1 MYVEHELIKPNSV
14 EYRGYQVSIAR
25 VATRKSTLVVLPTG
39 LGKTV
44 IALLVIAEKLK
55 EEKGKI
61 LFLAPTKPLVLQH
74 TSFLREHLALSEEE
88 IIFFTGEVSPKKRAE
103 SWEKGTIIVSTPQV
117 VENDIISRRMDLSDV
132 CLIVFD
138 EAHRA
143 VGEYSYVFVADQ
155 YKKQCDQRLT
165 LGITAS
171 PGGDVERILGVCKNL
186 EISDIEIRTKYDRDV
201 KPYVHEM
208 DIVWKKIDVPHEF
221 AQIIQLLKKALSVR
235 LKALKDAEVI
245 DSASLSTIN
254 RKKLLDAQG
263 RIQDALKSGGSKALF
278 MLATLQNEALKIYH
292 AIELLQTQGT
302 NAVRGYFQRL
312 QNEAKSKGG
321 SRASKRIMND
331 PLVSEALAY
340 LKMLSIEHP
349 KIQHVIDTVQ
359 DQFQKKPDSRVIVF
373 THYRDTALQVEEAL
387 KGKKLVKSV
396 RFIGQAARGEEK
408 GLSQKEQAE
417 ILKRFREGVFNTL
430 IATSV
435 AEEGIDIPSTDMV
448 VFYEPIPSEIRTI
461 QRRGRTARQRAGR
474 VVILIAK
481 NTPDEGYYW
490 SSLKKEKRMRRELEY
505 LRNEIKKRINQGCVS
520 PQPTMQRQMRLVD
533 FQNERRLD
541 ESFSVIVDHREYRS
555 QVVRRLTERGVYVKP
570 QQLPVGDYVLSSRVG
585 VERKNVDD
593 FLGSLVS
600 GKLFRQMMKLR
611 DAYARPVLVVEGRNL
626 FTKRNISQTAIFGCF
641 VSIIVDYGIPIIT
654 TNDARETAELLAV
667 MAKREQTG
675 EKKEVALRGEKQGM
689 ALHERQQFIVEGLSN
704 ISGVLAKRLLQH
716 FKTIRNIAN
725 AAEEELFQVPGIG
738 KVAAKE
744 IVEIFTKPYLEK

>member
-1 MYVEHELIKPNSV
+1 MYVEHKLIKPNSV
-14 EYRGYQVSIAR
+14 EYREYQVSIAR
-25 VATRKSTLVVLPTG
+25 VAAEKSTLVVLPTG

-55 EEKGKI
+55 EKKGKI

-74 TSFLREHLALSEEE
+74 TSFLREHLVLSEEE

-103 SWEKGTIIVSTPQV
+103 FWEKGTIIVSTPQV
-117 VENDIISRRMDLSDV
+117 VENDIISRRIDLSNV
-132 CLIVFD
+132 CLIIFD

-171 PGGDVERILGVCKNL
+171 PGSDIERILEVCKNL
-186 EISDIEIRTKYDRDV
+186 GISNIEIRTKYDRDV

-208 DIVWKKIDVPHEF
+208 DIVWKKIDVPPEF

-235 LKALKDAEVI
+235 LKALKDARVI
-245 DSASLSTIN
+245 ESASLSTIN
-254 RKKLLDAQG
+254 RKKLLDAQVK
-263 RIQDALKSGGSKALF
+263 IQNALKSGGSKALF
-278 MLATLQNEALKIYH
+278 MLATVQNEALKIYH

-302 NAVRGYFQRL
+302 NALKGFFQRL

-340 LKMLSIEHP
+340 LKTLSIEHP
-349 KIQHVIDTVQ
+349 KIQHVIDVVQ

-387 KGKKLVKSV
+387 KGKKFVKPV

-408 GLSQKEQAE
+408 GLSQKKQAE
-417 ILKRFREGVFNTL
+417 ILEKFREGVFNTL

-490 SSLKKEKRMRRELEY
+490 SSLGKEKRMRRELEH
-505 LRNEIKKRINQGCVS
+505 LRNEIKRRINQGCVS
-520 PQPTMQRQMRLVD
+520 PQPTMQRQMRLID
-533 FQNERRLD
+533 FQNERRQD
-541 ESFSVIVDHREYRS
+541 ERFSVIVDHREYRS
-555 QVVRRLTERGVYVKP
+555 QVVRRLTEHGMHVKP
-570 QQLPVGDYVLSSRVG
+570 EQLP
-585 VERKNVDD
+585 
-593 FLGSLVS
+593 
-600 GKLFRQMMKLR
+600 
-611 DAYARPVLVVEGRNL
+611 
-626 FTKRNISQTAIFGCF
+626 
-641 VSIIVDYGIPIIT
+641 
-654 TNDARETAELLAV
+654 
-667 MAKREQTG
+667 
-675 EKKEVALRGEKQGM
+675 
-689 ALHERQQFIVEGLSN
+689 
-704 ISGVLAKRLLQH
+704 
-716 FKTIRNIAN
+716 
-725 AAEEELFQVPGIG
+725 
-738 KVAAKE
+738 
-744 IVEIFTKPYLEK
+744 